1 MVDLL
6 KDLLKDLLDFFIN
19 CEGSLRQLKDLD
31 ERVRIVE
38 NAGRDNKSALTQLI
52 T

>member
-1 MVDLL
+1 MNTFYL
-6 KDLLKDLLDFFIN
+6 KHN
-19 CEGSLRQLKDLD
+19 EGSLRQLKDLD